1 LPQISSQ
8 ETEDVIAACVR
19 MRLIEPDERP
29 AMTPLPGG
37 VSSLIV
43 RVDTARGPIC
53 IKRALPRLKVASEWF
68 APIDRNSAEVAWMKV
83 AADVVPDFVPRILGE
98 DPIGRTFAMP
108 FLDPD
113 EYALWKHQ
121 LRDGVVEPPTAR
133 AVAGHLV
140 RIHAETARREDMSK
154 AFANDATF
162 FAIRLEPYFGATGA
176 VHPDLAPVL
185 QRLIETTAQTR
196 LAVVHGDVSP
206 KNILVGPNGPLLLDA
221 ECAWYGDP
229 AFDLAFCLTHLMLK
243 CLWRPAFARDYLSC
257 MDAFRMTY
265 LAGATWEPPI
275 AVETRACSLLAGML
289 LARVDGKSPVEY
301 LVDHADREQVRRF
314 ARRFLIEPAHTLD
327 TLRAGWAIEMRQ

>member
-1 LPQISSQ
+1 MSQLSSQ
-8 ETEDVIAACVR
+8 ETEDVTAACVR
-19 MRLIEPDERP
+19 MRLIDPNERP

-43 RVDTARGPIC
+43 RVETARGPIC

-68 APIDRNSAEVAWMKV
+68 APIERNSAEVAWMKV
-83 AADVVPDFVPRILGE
+83 AADVVPDFVPRILGD

-108 FLDPD
+108 FFDPG
-113 EYALWKHQ
+113 EYALWKDQ
-121 LRDGVVEPPTAR
+121 LRDGVVQPLTAR

-140 RIHAETARREDMSK
+140 RIHTETARREDMSK
-154 AFANDATF
+154 IFANDATF
-162 FAIRLEPYFGATGA
+162 SAIRLEPYFGATA
-176 VHPDLAPVL
+176 AAHPDLAPVL
-185 QRLIETTAQTR
+185 QRLIEITARTR
-196 LAVVHGDVSP
+196 FALVHGDVSP
-206 KNILVGPNGPLLLDA
+206 KNVLVGSKGPLLLDA

-257 MDAFRMTY
+257 MDEFRMTY
-265 LAGATWEPPI
+265 LAGVTWEPST
-275 AVETRACSLLAGML
+275 AVEARACSLLAGLL

-301 LVDHADREQVRRF
+301 LVVHADREHVRRF
-314 ARRFLIEPAHTLD
+314 ARRFLLEPARTLD